1 MKRPFSREIAPKMSI
16 YAKDRER
23 QGTKYYR
30 FVKTI
35 EVDVDDLI
43 FSPNDPRADGIDP
56 NHVKDLVLN
65 LQTAGV
71 EEDGELGAV
80 KKSKEYPDKYDIID
94 QHHLITAFKNIKQKR
109 LNVDV
114 YEYTGSYGD
123 AHEWAS
129 AGDFGLEINNSHLI
143 TKKTTMASVI
153 HAALKKIKTC
163 GYIYEPR
170 TTVNEITIREWMK
183 VCRHDQVFASG
194 KITEMVNKI
203 LHPTKLAGAKIR
215 LLSSE
220 VINTLCASSGG
231 NYGAGELNSGY
242 YGFIVKTDNFAADG
256 PKGYNQMVNVLQK
269 GKHTPCFITYS
280 GKDDAE
286 KIVANHEAYFDK
298 VYDTY
303 EKHMKSVEILHR
315 IRFELLTKKD
325 FFAKIKTV
333 AISQIEDEYGN
344 GDDFVERPLNV

>member
-1 MKRPFSREIAPKMSI
+1 MKRPFVREVAPKMSI
-16 YAKDRER
+16 FARDRER

-30 FVKTI
+30 FVQTI

-56 NHVKDLVLN
+56 KHVEDLELN
-65 LQTAGV
+65 LLTAGC

-80 KKSKEYPDKYDIID
+80 KKSKEYPGKYDVID
-94 QHHLITAFKNIKQKR
+94 QHHLVSAFKNIKQQK
-109 LNVDV
+109 LNVDE

-129 AGDFGLEINNSHLI
+129 AADFGLQINNNHLI
-143 TKKTTMASVI
+143 TKRTTMASVV
-153 HAALKKIKTC
+153 HAGLKKIKTC
-163 GYIYEPR
+163 GYIFEPG
-170 TTVNEITIREWMK
+170 TPVNESTIREWMK
-183 VCRHDQVFASG
+183 VCKHDQIFAKG
-194 KITEMVNKI
+194 KVTEMVYKI

-215 LLSSE
+215 PLCNE
-220 VINTLCASSGG
+220 VIDTICASSGG
-231 NYGAGELNSGY
+231 NYGAGTLNAGY

-256 PKGYNQMVNVLQK
+256 PKGYNQMVNVIQR
-269 GKHTPCFITYS
+269 GQTPCFITYS

-298 VYDTY
+298 MYDTY
-303 EKHMKSVEILHR
+303 EKHMKSVDVLHG
-315 IRFELLTKKD
+315 IRFDLLTKKE

-333 AISQIEDEYGN
+333 AISQIEDEYCN